1 MEVKDG
7 GTVAEEDQR
16 DLQSLI
22 LIISEILNV
31 CRVHGIQCSGTM
43 RSSFSKAGDFYYK
56 ITSGN

>member
-22 LIISEILNV
+22 LILVRYSMFAEFMGFNVLN
-31 CRVHGIQCSGTM
+31 
-43 RSSFSKAGDFYYK
+43 K
-56 ITSGN
+56 